1 MFHALF
7 IAFCLSHS
15 PCVKHEPATVCTKQ
29 VQTMEQP
36 DLIKWNL
43 QSFYDALARD
53 DRNDMKI
60 FADRSI
66 QLLSQYKAY
75 RNWLKVHNKDE
86 YFKLMNL
93 KKVIPPSLKVETP
106 KEQKSKKAM
115 PSQTSPPRSRRH
127 IIPGEQ
133 IPKHRDNLPGNR

>member
-1 MFHALF
+1 
-7 IAFCLSHS
+7 
-15 PCVKHEPATVCTKQ
+15 
-29 VQTMEQP
+29 MEQP
-36 DLIKWNL
+36 DLIRWNL

-66 QLLSQYKAY
+66 QLLNQHKTY
-75 RNWLKVHNKDE
+75 RSWLKVHNKDE

-93 KKVIPPSLKVETP
+93 KKVIPPPLKVETP
-106 KEQKSKKAM
+106 KEQKSKRAM
-115 PSQTSPPRSRRH
+115 PSQTPPPRSRRY

-133 IPKHRDNLPGNR
+133 IPRHRDNLPGNR